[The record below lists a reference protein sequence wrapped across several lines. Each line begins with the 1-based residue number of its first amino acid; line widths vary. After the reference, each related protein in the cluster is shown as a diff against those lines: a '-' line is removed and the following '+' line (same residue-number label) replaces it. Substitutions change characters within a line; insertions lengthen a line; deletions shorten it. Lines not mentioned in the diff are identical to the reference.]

1 MKYSYL
7 FKSKLENIDEHLI
20 ASTFNHDLFISA
32 YNESERVNFVFDNV
46 SSKNK
51 HWIIFPEYNFNSI
64 DLATLSGS
72 IFDYSKKSDEDEAQ
86 IISNYY
92 ENYAKSFFDDKK
104 SVCIDMTGF
113 IRPYLVFLI
122 RLLQQNGVKDI
133 NFIYTEPSNY
143 IKKEDTLFSE
153 DFDEIRA
160 IKGCLNSHNPD
171 TSNDILIIG
180 SGYDNKMISKI
191 AKEKAEARKI
201 QILGFPSLKAD
212 MFQENILK
220 VYESQEEI
228 SGGDFSI
235 DDNNNIILAPA
246 NDPFV
251 TAEMISDFVSK
262 ENKKKPITNL
272 YLCPLSTKAQTLGM
286 ALFYVS
292 ECLTEPAS
300 ILYPFSNKYSRE
312 TTEGISNI
320 LIYEV
325 QF

>member
-7 FKSKLENIDEHLI
+7 FKSKLENIDKHLI

-46 SSKNK
+46 TSHDK
-51 HWIIFPEYNFNSI
+51 HWIIFPEYNF
-64 DLATLSGS
+64 DVFELAHLKGT
-72 IFDYSKKSDEDEAQ
+72 IFDYSKNSNDDEAQ
-86 IISNYY
+86 IIIDYY
-92 ENYAKSFFDDKK
+92 NNYAKSFFDEKK

-113 IRPYLVFLI
+113 IRPHLVFLI
-122 RLLQQNGVKDI
+122 RLLQKEGVKNI
-133 NFIYTEPSNY
+133 NFMYSEPSNY

-153 DFDEIRA
+153 DFVEIRG

-180 SGYDNKMISKI
+180 SGYDNQMISKI
-191 AKEKAEARKI
+191 AKEKPEAKKI

-212 MFQENILK
+212 MFQENVLK
-220 VYESQEEI
+220 VYEAQEDV

-235 DDNNNIILAPA
+235 DDDSIILAPA
-246 NDPFV
+246 NDPFI
-251 TAEMISDFVSK
+251 TAEMISEFIAK
-262 ENKKKPITNL
+262 ENIKKTITNL

-286 ALFYVS
+286 ALYYVN
-292 ECLTEPAS
+292 ECLHLPAS
-300 ILYPFSNKYSRE
+300 ILFPFSNKYSRE
-312 TTEGISNI
+312 TTEGISKI